1 MSLWQDVRYALRS
14 MRQNPGLTAIAVLAL
29 ALGMGANTAIFSV
42 VNAVLLN
49 SVPLRSLRQPSRLV
63 MVWESNPRMMEF
75 LKERMPVALANF
87 QEWRAQSHSFE
98 GMAAFL
104 PTNCNIGAG
113 STGDRPERVD
123 AIQAD
128 PALFPLLGIHPAIGR
143 AFTEEEARTAADR
156 VVIVSADL
164 FRRRFGNGANLA
176 GRTMRVDGVDRS
188 IVGVMPAGFELPA
201 VWQGFDQK
209 NAGVWMPLDTTAAKS
224 EQDMWQRLYMVYGR
238 LRPGV
243 SLAAARSEMTVIANR
258 LRAAH
263 PDANKGFG
271 VNVFPLADEDV
282 GPDMRRALLVLQ
294 IAVGFVLLIAC
305 ANVANLLLA
314 RAVGREREIAIRLAL
329 GARRRQIV
337 RMLLTESL
345 LLSLIGAAVGSVLV
359 VWGLSV
365 ITALAPPDVHG
376 FHELRLD
383 PLVLGFTFAVSV
395 LTGLIFGLA
404 PALHGTRANLNQTLS
419 QGGRS
424 IGRGPRWMRNA
435 MVVGQVAL
443 ALMLLAG
450 AGLMIRS
457 LGALMNVDLG
467 FRAGHLLTTQINLL
481 NPSDTAGVHE
491 FCDRLLEGV
500 EHLPGVQSASMSSG
514 MPMESV
520 SESNY
525 DIDGAPPAPEGWRIA
540 SVNNVSEEFFQTMRI
555 PVRAGRDFTRAD
567 AEAKQSSVAIV
578 TDSFARE
585 NWPNESALGKI
596 VSFQNRRFTIVGVV
610 GDTHQLGPDNAMRP
624 EIYVPARDFSTINLA
639 VRTVGDPAALG
650 PALLRLV
657 GSINPQ
663 QPVERMRPMEGELH
677 SWLAPR
683 RFNMTIL
690 GVFAALA
697 LVLASLGLYGVLA
710 YVVTLR
716 TRELG
721 IRVALGADRAALL
734 RLVIGQGTRLVLIGV
749 AIGFAA
755 ALALT
760 RFMSSLL
767 FGVSTVDPLTFAIVP
782 AVLLAVALVAS
793 YIPARRASRVDP
805 MQALRAE

>member
-49 SVPLRSLRQPSRLV
+49 SAPLRGLRQPSRLV
-63 MVWESNPRMMEF
+63 MVWESNPQMMEF
-75 LKERMPVALANF
+75 LKERMPVALGNF
-87 QEWRAQSHSFE
+87 QEWRRQSHSFE

-104 PTNCNIGAG
+104 STNCNIGAR
-113 STGDRPERVD
+113 SAGDRPERVD

-128 PALFPLLGIHPAIGR
+128 PALFPLLGVHPAVGR
-143 AFTEEEARTAADR
+143 VFTSDEARTAADR
-156 VVIVSADL
+156 VVMVSADL
-164 FRRRFGNGANLA
+164 YRRRFGNDTNLA
-176 GRTMRVDGVDRS
+176 GRTIRVDGVDRS
-188 IVGVMPAGFELPA
+188 IIGIMPAGFELPA
-201 VWQGFDQK
+201 LWEGFDQK
-209 NAGVWMPLDTTAAKS
+209 KADVWMPLDPNATKG
-224 EQDMWQRLYMVYGR
+224 EQETWARLYLVYGR

-243 SLAAARSEMTVIANR
+243 TLASARSEMTVIANR
-258 LRAAH
+258 VRLAH
-263 PDANKGFG
+263 PEPDKGFG

-345 LLSLIGAAVGSVLV
+345 LLSLIGAAVGSILV
-359 VWGLSV
+359 VWGMSA

-404 PALHGTRANLNQTLS
+404 PALHGTRANLNESLS

-424 IGRGPRWMRNA
+424 ISSGPQWMRNS

-457 LGALMNVDLG
+457 LSVLMNVDLG
-467 FRAGHLLTTQINLL
+467 FRADHLLTTQINLL
-481 NPSDTAGVHE
+481 NPSDTAGVHA
-491 FCDRLLEGV
+491 FCDRLLDGV
-500 EHLPGVQSASMSSG
+500 EHLPGVLSASMSTG

-525 DIDGAPPAPEGWRIA
+525 DIEGAPPKPEGWRIA
-540 SVNNVSEEFFQTMRI
+540 GINNVSEGFFRTMRI
-555 PVRAGRDFTRAD
+555 PVRVGRDFTRAD
-567 AEAKQSSVAIV
+567 AEAKQPTVAIV
-578 TDSFARE
+578 TDSFARG
-585 NWPNESALGKI
+585 NWPSESALGK
-596 VSFQNRRFTIVGVV
+596 VVRFQDRRFNIVGIA
-610 GDTHQLGPDNAMRP
+610 GDTHQLGPDAAMRP
-624 EIYVPARDFSTINLA
+624 EVYVPARDFSSINLA
-639 VRTVGDPAALG
+639 VRTAGDPAALG
-650 PALLRLV
+650 PAVRRLV
-657 GSINPQ
+657 WSIDPQ

-690 GVFAALA
+690 GVFAGLA

-749 AIGFAA
+749 ALGLAA
-755 ALALT
+755 AFALT

-782 AVLLAVALVAS
+782 AVLIAVALVAS